1 MTEIIYKKSN
11 GRNRE
16 KAGNRQGV
24 DLITNEAPE
33 TFEEEIQDI
42 NLSVKQ
48 CMAAE
53 LKNMGLSEDAI
64 SRQLNL
70 KRR

>member
-1 MTEIIYKKSN
+1 MTEIIYKKNN

-16 KAGNRQGV
+16 KAGNQS
-24 DLITNEAPE
+24 DINLIKSEVPE
-33 TFEEEIQDI
+33 VFEIKDI
-42 NLSVKQ
+42 NLSVKL

-53 LKNMGLSEDAI
+53 LKNLGLSNDAI

-70 KRR
+70 